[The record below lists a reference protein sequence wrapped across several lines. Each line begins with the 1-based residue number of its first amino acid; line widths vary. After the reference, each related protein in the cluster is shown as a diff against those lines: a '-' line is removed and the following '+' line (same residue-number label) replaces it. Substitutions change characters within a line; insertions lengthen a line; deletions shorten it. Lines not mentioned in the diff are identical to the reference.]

1 MPNYQ
6 KLNFRIKRI
15 EKQFLNFI
23 FRILEEVIE
32 R

>member
-6 KLNFRIKRI
+6 KLNFLIKQI
-15 EKQFLNFI
+15 EILFLNFI
-23 FRILEEVIE
+23 FCKLEEAIE